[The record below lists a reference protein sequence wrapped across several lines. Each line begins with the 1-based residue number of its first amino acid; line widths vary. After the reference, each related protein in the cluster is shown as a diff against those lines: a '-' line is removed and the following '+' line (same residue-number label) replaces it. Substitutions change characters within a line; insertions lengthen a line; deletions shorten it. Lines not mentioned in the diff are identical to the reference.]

1 VSTFYVLLP
10 VGIFTQF
17 EMNKREDF
25 IAKPVKLNRR
35 GQLAKYVISDWFSA
49 ALSWSL
55 FYLFRKI
62 YIEPQKFGYPI
73 NIELDVRFFLGL
85 ALIPFFWLLIYY
97 VTGYYSDV
105 FRKSRLSELWQTI
118 GNTLLGVIIL
128 FFTLVLDDVIRTY
141 SNYYI
146 SFATLFT
153 FHFVLTYIPRLIIT
167 TRTTHKVHNGEI
179 GFNTLLIG
187 SNENAVDACLELKSQ
202 ARSNGN
208 RIIGFVNVNGKPRY
222 MLEDHLPH
230 MGSIDDLKTIIE
242 ENHIEEVIIAIES
255 TEHDRINMIMNKLI
269 DTTVLIKAIPSMYDI
284 LTGRV
289 RMSSI
294 MGTPLIQISHQ
305 LMPAWQENVKTAMD
319 YCLAT
324 LALILTSPLILFL
337 MIGVKLSS
345 AGPIFYSHERIGR
358 YGKPFTIYK
367 FRSMFQNAEKN
378 GPELSSKND
387 ERITPFGRFMR
398 KSRLDEIP
406 NFFNVLKGEMSLVGP
421 RPERKYFI
429 DQITKINPH
438 YVHLLKV
445 KPGITSWGQVKYG
458 YAENVDQMIAR
469 LKYDLIYIDN
479 MSIFVDLKILIYT
492 INTIFKR
499 TGI

>member
-1 VSTFYVLLP
+1 M
-10 VGIFTQF
+10 
-17 EMNKREDF
+17 EKREDG
-25 IAKPVKLNRR
+25 KVKSIKVNRR
-35 GQLAKYVISDWFSA
+35 SQLAKYVFSDWLSA
-49 ALSWSL
+49 AVSWSL

-62 YIEPQKFGYPI
+62 YIEPLKFGYPI
-73 NIELDVRFFLGL
+73 DIELDVRFFLGL
-85 ALIPFFWLLIYY
+85 SLIPFFWLFLYY
-97 VTGYYSDV
+97 LSGYYRDV

-118 GNTLLGVIIL
+118 GNTFLGVIIL
-128 FFTLVLDDVIRTY
+128 FFTLLLNDVISTY

-146 SFATLFT
+146 SFAALFT
-153 FHFVLTYIPRLIIT
+153 IHFVLTYIPRLMLT
-167 TRTTHKVHNGEI
+167 TRTTHRVHNGEI

-187 SNENAVDACLELKSQ
+187 SNEKAVDAYLDIKNQ
-202 ARSNGN
+202 APRNGN
-208 RIIGFVNVNGKPRY
+208 KIIGFVNVNDKPRY

-230 MGSIDDLKTIIE
+230 MGSIDNVKAIIE

-255 TEHDRINMIMNKLI
+255 TEHDRINRIINKLI
-269 DTTVLIKAIPSMYDI
+269 DTNVLIKAIPSMYDI

-294 MGTPLIQISHQ
+294 LGTPLIQISHQ

-319 YCLAT
+319 YIIASLS
-324 LALILTSPLILFL
+324 IIITSPLILFL

-345 AGPIFYSHERIGR
+345 KGPIFYSHERIGR

-367 FRSMFQNAEKN
+367 FRSMYLNAEKN

-387 ERITPFGRFMR
+387 DRITPFGRFMR

-406 NFFNVLKGEMSLVGP
+406 NFFNVVKGEMSLVGP

-429 DQITKINPH
+429 DLIIKKNPH
-438 YVHLLKV
+438 YIHLLKV

-458 YAENVDQMIAR
+458 YAENVDQMIDR
-469 LKYDLIYIDN
+469 LKYDLIYLDN
-479 MSIFVDLKILIYT
+479 MSVFVDLKILIYT
-492 INTIFKR
+492 ILTIIKR
-499 TGI
+499 SGI

>member
-1 VSTFYVLLP
+1 M
-10 VGIFTQF
+10 G
-17 EMNKREDF
+17 KREDLKV
-25 IAKPVKLNRR
+25 KPVKVNRR
-35 GQLAKYVISDWFSA
+35 RQLAKYVFSDWLSA
-49 ALSWSL
+49 AMSWSL

-85 ALIPFFWLLIYY
+85 SLIPFFWLFIYY
-97 VTGYYSDV
+97 VTGYYHDV

-118 GNTLLGVIIL
+118 GNTFLGVIIL
-128 FFTLVLDDVIRTY
+128 FFTLVLDDVIGTY

-146 SFATLFT
+146 SFVALFT
-153 FHFVLTYIPRLIIT
+153 LHFVLTYVPRLIIT
-167 TRTTHKVHNGEI
+167 TRTTHKVHSGEI

-187 SNENAVDACLELKSQ
+187 SNEKAVDAYLELKNQ

-230 MGSIDDLKTIIE
+230 MGCIDDLKTIIE

-255 TEHDRINMIMNKLI
+255 TEHDRINRIMNKLI

-294 MGTPLIQISHQ
+294 LGTPLIQISHQ
-305 LMPAWQENVKTAMD
+305 LMPAWQENVKTAID
-319 YCLAT
+319 YVIAT
-324 LALILTSPLILFL
+324 MALVITSPLTLFL
-337 MIGVKLSS
+337 MVGVKLSS
-345 AGPIFYSHERIGR
+345 RGPIFYSHERIGR

-367 FRSMFQNAEKN
+367 FRSMYMNAEKN

-387 ERITPFGRFMR
+387 DRITPFGRFMR
-398 KSRLDEIP
+398 KSRFDEIP

-429 DQITKINPH
+429 DLITKVNPH

-458 YAENVDQMIAR
+458 YAENVDQMIDR

-492 INTIFKR
+492 ILTIIKR

>member
-1 VSTFYVLLP
+1 V
-10 VGIFTQF
+10 
-17 EMNKREDF
+17 
-25 IAKPVKLNRR
+25 NRR
-35 GQLAKYVISDWFSA
+35 SQLAKYVFSDWLSA
-49 ALSWSL
+49 AVSWSL

-62 YIEPQKFGYPI
+62 YIEPLKFGYPI
-73 NIELDVRFFLGL
+73 DIELDVRFFLGL
-85 ALIPFFWLLIYY
+85 SLIPFFWLFLYY
-97 VTGYYSDV
+97 LSGYYRDV

-118 GNTLLGVIIL
+118 GNTFLGVIIL
-128 FFTLVLDDVIRTY
+128 FFTLLLNDVISTY

-146 SFATLFT
+146 SFAALFT
-153 FHFVLTYIPRLIIT
+153 IHFVLTYIPRLMLT
-167 TRTTHKVHNGEI
+167 TRTTHRVHNGEI

-187 SNENAVDACLELKSQ
+187 SNEKAVDAYLDIKNQ
-202 ARSNGN
+202 APRNGN
-208 RIIGFVNVNGKPRY
+208 KIIGFVNVNDKPRY

-230 MGSIDDLKTIIE
+230 MGSIDNVKAIIE

-255 TEHDRINMIMNKLI
+255 TEHDRINRIINKLI
-269 DTTVLIKAIPSMYDI
+269 DTNVLIKAIPSMYDI

-294 MGTPLIQISHQ
+294 LGTPLIQISHQ

-319 YCLAT
+319 YIIASLS
-324 LALILTSPLILFL
+324 IIITSPLILFL

-345 AGPIFYSHERIGR
+345 KGPIFYSHERIGR

-367 FRSMFQNAEKN
+367 FRSMYLNAEKN

-387 ERITPFGRFMR
+387 DRITPFGRFMR

-406 NFFNVLKGEMSLVGP
+406 NFFNVVKGEMSLVGP

-429 DQITKINPH
+429 DLIIKKNPH
-438 YVHLLKV
+438 YIHLLKV

-458 YAENVDQMIAR
+458 YAENVDQMIDR
-469 LKYDLIYIDN
+469 LKYDLIYLDN
-479 MSIFVDLKILIYT
+479 MSVFVDLKILIYT
-492 INTIFKR
+492 ILTIIKR
-499 TGI
+499 SGI

>member
-1 VSTFYVLLP
+1 
-10 VGIFTQF
+10 
-17 EMNKREDF
+17 MDKRED
-25 IAKPVKLNRR
+25 VKVKSVKVNRR
-35 GQLAKYVISDWFSA
+35 SQLAKYVFSDWLSA
-49 ALSWSL
+49 ATSWSL

-62 YIEPQKFGYPI
+62 YIEPLKFGYPI
-73 NIELDVRFFLGL
+73 DIELDIRFFMGL
-85 ALIPFFWLLIYY
+85 SLIPFFWLFLYY
-97 VTGYYSDV
+97 LSGYYRDV

-118 GNTLLGVIIL
+118 GNTFLGVIIL
-128 FFTLVLDDVIRTY
+128 FFTLLLNDVISTY

-146 SFATLFT
+146 SFAALFT
-153 FHFVLTYIPRLIIT
+153 IHFVLTYIPRLILT
-167 TRTTHKVHNGEI
+167 TRTTHRVHSGAI

-187 SNENAVDACLELKSQ
+187 SNEKAVDAYLDIKNQ
-202 ARSNGN
+202 APSNGN
-208 RIIGFVNVNGKPRY
+208 KIIGFVNVNDKPRY

-230 MGSIDDLKTIIE
+230 MGSIDNVKAIIE

-255 TEHDRINMIMNKLI
+255 TEHDRINRIINRLI
-269 DTTVLIKAIPSMYDI
+269 DTNVLIKAIPSMYDI

-294 MGTPLIQISHQ
+294 LGTPLIQISHQ

-319 YCLAT
+319 YIIAT
-324 LALILTSPLILFL
+324 LAIIITSPLILFL

-345 AGPIFYSHERIGR
+345 KGPILYSHERIGR

-367 FRSMFQNAEKN
+367 FRSMYLNAEKN

-387 ERITPFGRFMR
+387 DRITPFGRFMR

-406 NFFNVLKGEMSLVGP
+406 NFFNVVKGEMSLVGP

-429 DQITKINPH
+429 DLIIKKNPH
-438 YVHLLKV
+438 YIHLLKV

-458 YAENVDQMIAR
+458 YAENVDQMIDR
-469 LKYDLIYIDN
+469 LKYDLIYLDN
-479 MSIFVDLKILIYT
+479 MSVFVDLKILIYT
-492 INTIFKR
+492 VLTIIKR
-499 TGI
+499 SGI